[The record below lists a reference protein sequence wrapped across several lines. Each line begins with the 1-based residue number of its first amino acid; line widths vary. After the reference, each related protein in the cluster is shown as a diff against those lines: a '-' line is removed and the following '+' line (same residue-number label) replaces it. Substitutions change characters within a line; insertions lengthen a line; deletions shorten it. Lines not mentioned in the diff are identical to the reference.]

1 MYMFGY
7 LYNNND
13 NIYLWLMLGVAALL
27 SPSLYTYMYIH
38 TVYMPDVKVE
48 EWIHNTQS
56 VFSLLYIINRGSL
69 LAYNRYG
76 AVSCIQD
83 LQ

>member
-7 LYNNND
+7 LYKNND

-27 SPSLYTYMYIH
+27 SPTISLYIH
-38 TVYMPDVKVE
+38 LPDVKVE

-56 VFSLLYIINRGSL
+56 VCFPSYIHHKQGLFTRL
-69 LAYNRYG
+69 
-76 AVSCIQD
+76 
-83 LQ
+83 